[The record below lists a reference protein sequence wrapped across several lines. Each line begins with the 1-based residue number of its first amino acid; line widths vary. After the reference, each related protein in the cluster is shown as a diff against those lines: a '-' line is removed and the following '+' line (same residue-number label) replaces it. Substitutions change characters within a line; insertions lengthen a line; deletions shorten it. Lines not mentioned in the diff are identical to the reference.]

1 MIHNRSLKRL
11 PLGIV
16 MLVVIPILGA
26 NFSTQDFDLSQSD
39 LGNDKMDKAPDYQFK
54 QYLPISFDNPYWLLH
69 EFQNYTYDA
78 QYLEYSPSNPWQG
91 IRFVRVETIYSPS
104 WVSWREIE
112 ILSSNKN
119 IALGKPAT
127 ASSWYVGFAPGNAV
141 DGKIEGWWGS
151 GDFAPQWIEIDL
163 QDSYSISKI
172 RMATS
177 QTPAGETLHRVW
189 GRGGGD

>member
-112 ILSSNKN
+112 ILSNNKN

-127 ASSWYVGFAPGNAV
+127 ASSWYVGFPPGNAV

-177 QTPAGETLHRVW
+177 QTPAGVTLHRVW